1 MEILNEDGIIG
12 MLLDLDEGTLAV
24 YKNGRRLGVM
34 KNRLSGEYCWFTSL
48 YRRDCSL
55 SIERGTLP

>member
-34 KNRLSGEYCWFTSL
+34 KDGLSGEYCWFTSL
-48 YRRDCSL
+48 LGCGCSV
-55 SIERGTLP
+55 SVERGTLP